1 MKNKVLIAEDHVGVQ
16 VMIGNLLASEHGLKV
31 STADDGREALSLIE
45 GGEFDLLLT
54 DFEMPN
60 MGGAELIIAVREQY
74 PSIKTVL
81 MSSIPFDDEE
91 LKLVGADKFIH
102 KPFDIIELGKTIVG
116 LLNQES

>member
-1 MKNKVLIAEDHVGVQ
+1 MKNKVLLAEDHLGVQ
-16 VMIGNLLASEHGLKV
+16 AMVRSFLVSEHGLDV

-45 GGEFDLLLT
+45 GGEYDLLLT

-60 MGGAELIIAVREQY
+60 MGGAELIKAIREQY
-74 PSIKTVL
+74 PNMKTVL

-102 KPFDIIELGKTIVG
+102 KPFDIFELGKTIVG